1 MTTAPLTGYWNKTNQ
16 FMKNSSHHTGT
27 GMSPFKAMFGVEA
40 KVGLRS
46 STLPNEV
53 IDMIETEQDLLR
65 TCQPEDTSAEHR
77 DAEPLQDAATG
88 VVSLNDLQGSYP
100 GSSAKETAAEEDC
113 SSSPHTTDYAE
124 MQETSFVSSQRE
136 TKMTPTGLE

>member
-1 MTTAPLTGYWNKTNQ
+1 
-16 FMKNSSHHTGT
+16 
-27 GMSPFKAMFGVEA
+27 MFGVES
-40 KVGLRS
+40 KVGLKSSLKS

-53 IDMIETEQDLLR
+53 IDMIETEEDLLR

-77 DAEPLQDAATG
+77 DAEPLQDAATD
-88 VVSLNDLQGSYP
+88 VISLDDLQGSHP
-100 GSSAKETAAEEDC
+100 GSTVEETAAEEDC

>member
-1 MTTAPLTGYWNKTNQ
+1 MLICWMDDNSTYWTTGVKYVQ
-16 FMKNSSHHTGT
+16 FMKNSSHHTGI

-40 KVGLRS
+40 KVGVRP

-77 DAEPLQDAATG
+77 DAEPLQDAATE
-88 VVSLNDLQGSYP
+88 VISLDEKNIW
-100 GSSAKETAAEEDC
+100 
-113 SSSPHTTDYAE
+113 
-124 MQETSFVSSQRE
+124 
-136 TKMTPTGLE
+136 